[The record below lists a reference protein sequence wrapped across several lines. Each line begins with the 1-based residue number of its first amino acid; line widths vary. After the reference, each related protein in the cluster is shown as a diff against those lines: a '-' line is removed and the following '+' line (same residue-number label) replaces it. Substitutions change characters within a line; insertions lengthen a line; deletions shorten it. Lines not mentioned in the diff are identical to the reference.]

1 MIGSVGTVEQLYTAL
16 FAVSGIVSIAAIA
29 RARKFDDPDVRRGL
43 VWLLATAGG
52 WALLKT
58 VFFIFPDPFRE
69 PAYIVGLAL
78 GFGTVWA
85 WLYFCSAYTG
95 RRYHR
100 NKSLRRLSVGVF
112 LAVVSVKVTN
122 PLHGLYFTTTEVETP
137 FAYLAIEH
145 NILHWTATGLSYVLA
160 ALGMFMLFQLYFE
173 SGYETRSLTILT
185 GLIGVPVV
193 FDVAALFTP
202 WLIDVIYAPIG
213 VAAFAVGVL
222 FISERRF
229 LAVQRTARGNDL
241 SIYLDE
247 NGRIK
252 DYSSNAG
259 DVLPELNGATGSRL
273 SAAAP
278 AVVEAIGSDDHIL
291 EREYEGDQRFYFVS
305 ASTVSLG
312 QSSTEVVQLSDVTKT
327 ERQRRQLADR
337 ERELDE
343 QNELYR
349 AVIDASFAFV
359 FRVDQEGNYTF
370 VSPSVEEFLGY
381 SATEL
386 EGQQIAV
393 TLPDESTTERAWNQ
407 IEPVLSGRTNRVRD
421 FPLETKAGRT
431 VYSDIR
437 GVPIY
442 DGSVAE
448 DERGPE
454 DVVGIQLMVRDATER
469 RQREGLISVINRVL
483 RHNLRNRM
491 SVIASY
497 AGLLES
503 TLDDDAADKAE
514 HIRDTADRVLDLT
527 ESAQKIEE
535 NRELSPD
542 LEPMD
547 IVPMVERTVSE
558 LEVRYPE
565 ASVSVN
571 APESAEADTHERFE
585 TALSE
590 VVDNA
595 AKHGGDP
602 PAIDIEV
609 SLTESQVEI
618 AVSDNGSGIPE
629 MEREVLQS
637 NTETQLVHGD
647 GLGLWLVFW
656 IVTSLDGELEA
667 TVEEGSTV
675 TIWLPR
681 SSESAA

>member
-1 MIGSVGTVEQLYTAL
+1 MLGSVGTVEQVYTTL
-16 FAVSGIVSIAAIA
+16 FAVSGLISIAAIP
-29 RARKFDDPDVRRGL
+29 RARQFDDPDVRRGL
-43 VWLLATAGG
+43 VGLLATAGG

-58 VFFIFPDPFRE
+58 AFFLLSDYRE
-69 PAYIVGLAL
+69 PVYIVGLAL
-78 GFGTVWA
+78 GFATVWA

-100 NKSLRRLSVGVF
+100 NKSLRRLGAGVF
-112 LAVVSVKVTN
+112 LFVVSVKATN
-122 PLHGLYFTTTEVETP
+122 RVHGLYFTTEEVETP

-145 NILHWTATGLSYVLA
+145 NLFHWAATGLSYVLA
-160 ALGMFMLFQLYFE
+160 AVGMFMLFQLYFE
-173 SGYETRSLTILT
+173 SGYETRSLTVLT

-193 FDVAALFTP
+193 LDVAALFTP
-202 WLIDVIYAPIG
+202 WLVDVIYAPLG

-222 FISERRF
+222 FLSERRF
-229 LAVQRTARGNDL
+229 LAVQETSRGDGL

-252 DYSSNAG
+252 DYSAG
-259 DVLPELNGATGSRL
+259 ASDVLPELSAATGSQF
-273 SAAAP
+273 ST
-278 AVVEAIGSDDHIL
+278 AVPTVAEAIDSDDNIL
-291 EREYEGDQRFYFVS
+291 EREHDGEQRFYFVS

-312 QSSTEVVQLSDVTKT
+312 ESGTEVVQLSDVTKT
-327 ERQRRQLADR
+327 ERQRREIADR
-337 ERELDE
+337 EQALDE

-359 FRVDQEGNYTF
+359 FRIDLDGTYMF

-381 SATEL
+381 SPGEL
-386 EGQQIAV
+386 EGQQINV
-393 TLPDESTTERAWNQ
+393 TLPDERTAERAWDQ
-407 IEPVLSGRTNRVRD
+407 IEPVLHGEQNRVRD
-421 FPLETKAGRT
+421 FPLKTKAGRT

-442 DGSVAE
+442 DGSVPE
-448 DERGPE
+448 DERGP
-454 DVVGIQLMVRDATER
+454 DDIVGIQLMVRDATER

-491 SVIASY
+491 SVITSY
-497 AGLLES
+497 ASMLES
-503 TLDDDAADKAE
+503 TLDDDDAEKAT
-514 HIRDTADRVLDLT
+514 HIQDTADRVLDLT

-547 IVPMVERTVSE
+547 VVSMVDRTVSE

-565 ASVSVN
+565 ASIT
-571 APESAEADTHERFE
+571 ADTPESAVANTHGRFE

-590 VVDNA
+590 VADNA

-602 PAIDIEV
+602 PIVDIEV
-609 SLTESQVEI
+609 TVTESQVAI
-618 AVSDNGSGIPE
+618 SVSDNGPGIPE

-637 NTETQLVHGD
+637 STETQLVHGD

-656 IVTSLDGELEA
+656 IVTSLKGELEA
-667 TVEEGSTV
+667 TVSDGSTV

-681 SSESAA
+681 PS